1 MKKLLLI
8 VIALTFGWGVKAQCP
23 LQTAYDFTATDLHG
37 ERINLFD
44 ILDGGQY
51 VLIDFFFT
59 TCGPCI
65 QSAPNMVESY
75 ALFGCNQHDVFF
87 IEIDEGDNEEACL
100 NWVNRF
106 GVEYPTISGNWG
118 GTAICTHYGIESFP
132 TVILI
137 APDRS
142 IVINDLWP
150 LDNVQNIITAL
161 ENQGLQQ
168 HDCNTDSNESI
179 STTLNV
185 SPNPANDFVTL
196 KGEDLGTVRVY
207 NALGQLVDEF
217 KTEGQELTIS
227 TTRYGNGVYFL
238 KTNETTLRFVIT
250 H

>member
-8 VIALTFGWGVKAQCP
+8 VIALTFGWGLKAQCP
-23 LQTAYDFTATDLHG
+23 LHTAVDFTATDCHG
-37 ERINLFD
+37 TEVHLFD

-59 TCGPCI
+59 SCGPC
-65 QSAPNMVESY
+65 QQVTPNLVESY
-75 ALFGCNQHDVFF
+75 YAMGCNMQDVYY
-87 IEIDEGDNEEACL
+87 IEISDRNNDTQCQT
-100 NWVNRF
+100 WVNNY
-106 GVEYPTISGNWG
+106 GVEYPTIGSSGG
-118 GTAICTHYGIESFP
+118 GGDITDQYHIGSWP
-132 TVILI
+132 SVILI
-137 APDRS
+137 APNHD
-142 IVINDLWP
+142 IVINDFWP
-150 LDNVQNIITAL
+150 LDNVQTIITTL

-168 HDCNTDSNESI
+168 HNCNTDSNESI

-238 KTNETTLRFVIT
+238 KANETTLRFIIT